1 MKKRKQKISY
11 LLLVLCILSLT
22 GCGYKKPEEYSIA
35 GMAVDSITTVCN
47 TDCSMSDVTVSSG
60 TAPSGEKQVSCRY
73 EYTEVANDQG
83 VADARTY
90 HEYLQKNALALK
102 VENFD
107 EASGRYTAYVGK
119 EGDVEGFSI
128 LVEFTNDSY
137 SVTVT
142 DNVSLITPS
151 PSPAV

>member
-1 MKKRKQKISY
+1 MKRKKRNKILY
-11 LLLVLCILSLT
+11 LLFILCTLSLT

-47 TDCSMSDVTVSSG
+47 TDCSMSDVTVTSG

-73 EYTEVANDQG
+73 EYTKVANDQG

-90 HEYLQKNALALK
+90 HEYLQKNALK
-102 VENFD
+102 VEDFD

-119 EGDVEGFSI
+119 EGDVEGFSV

>member
-1 MKKRKQKISY
+1 MKRRKRNKILY
-11 LLLVLCILSLT
+11 LLLVLCTLSLT

-47 TDCSMSDVTVSSG
+47 TDCSMSDVTVTSG

-83 VADARTY
+83 VADAQTY
-90 HEYLQKNALALK
+90 HEYLQKNALK
-102 VENFD
+102 VEDFD

-119 EGDVEGFSI
+119 
-128 LVEFTNDSY
+128 
-137 SVTVT
+137 
-142 DNVSLITPS
+142 
-151 PSPAV
+151 